1 MKFKGIVA
9 IMLSVTTMLSN
20 VTQTSFADE
29 ISEAEQD
36 KNESIRQD
44 SVANQTTALNETTSL
59 NQEYVTNQNTESN
72 KTESLNQDYIANQN
86 TESNEVANFSQNYIT
101 SQKAESNEATSL
113 SQDCIA
119 NQNTGTTETEGISS
133 NINENEAPE
142 KNKVEIS
149 MPVNFTAE
157 FEKLEKNSK
166 GGYLDYIKATQ
177 LAVNSIESGAKDHV
191 ILENMGTYGDKN
203 YYWFSYKALD
213 RVLPNIKRK
222 YFDSESAKPIINKI
236 EDFISQNG
244 QNMTEKKINEL
255 ISQSDSLKQGN
266 LALARPL
273 FASIGAAAGCA
284 LCSLFNFVKN
294 KCTTVNVSY
303 DTNKEQKE
311 KDSAKKSS
319 GLFKAIAAAF
329 GALAGLIY
337 QSYRHN
343 AQQLAIRKTAENKV
357 YNDKK
362 AEFEKLYKE
371 LFDND
376 LKNADCYD
384 MLIKILESVDNP
396 SLNLMLY
403 HPYYYRN
410 EYFIGN
416 EHSCMGIKFDGASRD
431 VSFQGNPIKLD
442 SIEKDA
448 VNQNFDRLIKEI
460 KQFRANNPLNK
471 KNSWEKSL
479 GII

>member
-1 MKFKGIVA
+1 
-9 IMLSVTTMLSN
+9 
-20 VTQTSFADE
+20 
-29 ISEAEQD
+29 
-36 KNESIRQD
+36 
-44 SVANQTTALNETTSL
+44 
-59 NQEYVTNQNTESN
+59 
-72 KTESLNQDYIANQN
+72 
-86 TESNEVANFSQNYIT
+86 
-101 SQKAESNEATSL
+101 
-113 SQDCIA
+113 
-119 NQNTGTTETEGISS
+119 
-133 NINENEAPE
+133 
-142 KNKVEIS
+142 
-149 MPVNFTAE
+149 
-157 FEKLEKNSK
+157 
-166 GGYLDYIKATQ
+166 
-177 LAVNSIESGAKDHV
+177 
-191 ILENMGTYGDKN
+191 MGPYGDKN

-266 LALARPL
+266 LALVRPL
-273 FASIGAAAGCA
+273 FASIGAAAGYA

-294 KCTTVNVSY
+294 KCTAVNVSS

-319 GLFKAIAAAF
+319 GLFKAIVAAF
-329 GALAGLIY
+329 GALSGLIIY
-337 QSYRHN
+337 PW
-343 AQQLAIRKTAENKV
+343 AIRKNVENKV
-357 YNDKK
+357 NNDKK

-376 LKNADCYD
+376 LKNADFYD
-384 MLIKILESVDNP
+384 MLIKILDSVDGPGNF
-396 SLNLMLY
+396 NK
-403 HPYYYRN
+403 YYYPKS
-410 EYFIGN
+410 FQGN
-416 EHSCMGIKFDGASRD
+416 AHSCMGIKFDGASRD

-448 VNQNFDRLIKEI
+448 VNQNFDRLVKEI

>member
-1 MKFKGIVA
+1 MKFKRIVA
-9 IMLSVTTMLSN
+9 VILSVANLLSN
-20 VTQTSFADE
+20 ITQSSFADE
-29 ISEAEQD
+29 ITEVAQD
-36 KNESIRQD
+36 KIESIRHD

-113 SQDCIA
+113 NQDYIA
-119 NQNTGTTETEGISS
+119 NQNTGTTEAEGIGS

-142 KNKVEIS
+142 KNKVEIT

-273 FASIGAAAGCA
+273 FASIGAVAGYA

-294 KCTTVNVSY
+294 KCTAVNASS

-319 GLFKAIAAAF
+319 GLSKAIVAAF
-329 GALAGLIY
+329 GALAGLIC

-343 AQQLAIRKTAENKV
+343 TQQLAIRKIAENKV
-357 YNDKK
+357 KGNIK

-384 MLIKILESVDNP
+384 MLIKILDSVDNP
-396 SLNLMLY
+396 FVDIRLWNPS
-403 HPYYYRN
+403 YYRN
-410 EYFIGN
+410 VYFIGN
-416 EHSCMGIKFDGASRD
+416 EHSCMGIKFDGVSKD

-448 VNQNFDRLIKEI
+448 VTQNFDRLVNEI
-460 KQFRANNPLNK
+460 ERFRADNPLNK
-471 KNSWEKSL
+471 KKVIRRLVPSD
-479 GII
+479 

>member
-1 MKFKGIVA
+1 MKFKRIVA
-9 IMLSVTTMLSN
+9 VILSVANLLSN
-20 VTQTSFADE
+20 ITQSSFADE
-29 ISEAEQD
+29 ITEVAQD
-36 KNESIRQD
+36 KIESIRHD

-113 SQDCIA
+113 NQDYIA
-119 NQNTGTTETEGISS
+119 NQNTGTTEAEGIGS

-142 KNKVEIS
+142 KNKVEIT

-213 RVLPNIKRK
+213 RLLPNIKRK
-222 YFDSESAKPIINKI
+222 YFDSKSTELIIKKI
-236 EDFISQNG
+236 EDFITQNG
-244 QNMTEKKINEL
+244 PNVTEEKIKEL
-255 ISQSDSLKQGN
+255 ISQNNSLRQDN
-266 LALARPL
+266 LAFVRSL
-273 FASIGAAAGCA
+273 FASIGAAAGYV
-284 LCSLFNFVKN
+284 LYSLFNFIKN
-294 KCTTVNVSY
+294 KCTAVNVSS

-311 KDSAKKSS
+311 KDNAKKSS
-319 GLFKAIAAAF
+319 GLFKAIVTAF

-337 QSYRHN
+337 HSYRHN
-343 AQQLAIRKTAENKV
+343 AQQLAIRNKV
-357 YNDKK
+357 KGNIK

-376 LKNADCYD
+376 LKNADYYD
-384 MLIKILESVDNP
+384 MLIKILDSVEDLSLSFSSP
-396 SLNLMLY
+396 S
-403 HPYYYRN
+403 HYYSY
-410 EYFIGN
+410 EDFIGN
-416 EHSCMGIKFDGASRD
+416 KHSCMGIKFDGVSRD

-442 SIEKDA
+442 SIEKNA
-448 VNQNFDRLIKEI
+448 VTQNFDRLIKEI
-460 KQFRANNPLNK
+460 KRFRADNPLNK